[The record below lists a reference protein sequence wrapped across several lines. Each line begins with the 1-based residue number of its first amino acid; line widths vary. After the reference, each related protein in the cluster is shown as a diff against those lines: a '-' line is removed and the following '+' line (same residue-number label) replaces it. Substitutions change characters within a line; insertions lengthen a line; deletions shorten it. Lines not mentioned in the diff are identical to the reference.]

1 MTDVLD
7 KVRGLAETASSSAGC
22 LLYDLEFSSGINGR
36 VLRVFIDRS
45 EGPVSVDDCANVSR
59 ALNLVLDTDDDVI
72 PGGAYDLEVSSPG
85 VERRL
90 SQAWHY
96 AKAIG
101 RAVRVKTAQPVNGG
115 MDDVSPQTLLDGVL
129 QNFENETLTIRVA
142 NGKNNK
148 DDRDW
153 IVPLTLVSKAQVRLE
168 MPSSHPKGK
177 KKR

>member
-1 MTDVLD
+1 MQIELLE
-7 KVRGLAETASSSAGC
+7 KVRGLADKASRREGC
-22 LLYDLEFSSGINGR
+22 LLYDLEFSTGVNGR
-36 VLRVFIDRS
+36 VLRVYIDRS

-59 ALNLVLDTDDDVI
+59 GLNLLLDVDDMI

-96 AKAIG
+96 GKAIG
-101 RAVRVKTAQPVNGG
+101 RAVRIKTAQPVTGG
-115 MDDVSPQTLLDGVL
+115 LEGVSPQTLLDGVL
-129 QNFENETLTIRVA
+129 QKFENETLTIR
-142 NGKNNK
+142 K

-153 IVPLTLVSKAQVRLE
+153 LVPLTDVSKAQVRLE
-168 MPSSHPKGK
+168 MAPNHPKGK